1 MSQTF
6 TNWKNDPV
14 HFTVACASKLNM
26 CVALHSVNDPRS
38 IYDYEAFLLYFFA
51 LADLGLRPSA
61 RTTHPPPRTPAP
73 HSPFCNVFYYI
84 WRILSKIKSIHIAGR
99 CPGHPFLNF
108 WIRSWFYLV
117 FFVCQS
123 LLAIRRQWNRENVAI
138 LSVKPCSDV

>member
-51 LADLGLRPSA
+51 LADLGLSNLVPRALFPGFGGGAGKGPGIGRSHDHQTPSICG
-61 RTTHPPPRTPAP
+61 
-73 HSPFCNVFYYI
+73 CNKLALKLAYD
-84 WRILSKIKSIHIAGR
+84 RIR
-99 CPGHPFLNF
+99 
-108 WIRSWFYLV
+108 
-117 FFVCQS
+117 
-123 LLAIRRQWNRENVAI
+123 
-138 LSVKPCSDV
+138 